1 MTTSHLTGEIS
12 SGRELRP
19 RYSLPSL
26 NTHSI
31 ATPVA
36 SRVEREGGVLPV
48 GVSSSLSTRRRGFL
62 VLPCVS
68 LLPPQFSVTA
78 IYALNPGT
86 GLSPVPLRR
95 CCPQDD
101 VTGPRINARKGSPYT
116 ISVRT
121 LTEPRCGRTT
131 EKASGGAF

>member
-26 NTHSI
+26 NTHPI

-36 SRVEREGGVLPV
+36 SRVEREGGLLPV
-48 GVSSSLSTRRRGFL
+48 GVSSSLSRRTGL
-62 VLPCVS
+62 SLPS
-68 LLPPQFSVTA
+68 LALLPPQISVTA
-78 IYALNPGT
+78 IYAPNPVT

-116 ISVRT
+116 ISVKT